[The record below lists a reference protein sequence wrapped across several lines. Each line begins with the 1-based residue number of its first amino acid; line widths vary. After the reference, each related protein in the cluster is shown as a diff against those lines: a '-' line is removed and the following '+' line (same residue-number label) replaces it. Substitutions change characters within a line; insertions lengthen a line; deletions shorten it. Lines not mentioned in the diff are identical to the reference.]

1 MRNRC
6 RDDKFQRKSRAAP
19 PALKQSYRRHL
30 ARAQENVGAA
40 FVLVRRLPIPRARS
54 RAPMRIQTYRD
65 ENHSRHFDLVDGSED
80 PWSVDLVV
88 EAFSFMLLDGFA
100 FALVAVC
107 MR

>member
-1 MRNRC
+1 VP
-6 RDDKFQRKSRAAP
+6 RKMWAQLLFWCVGFPSREPAAERP
-19 PALKQSYRRHL
+19 C
-30 ARAQENVGAA
+30 E
-40 FVLVRRLPIPRARS
+40 
-54 RAPMRIQTYRD
+54 
-65 ENHSRHFDLVDGSED
+65 SRHIATKTTPYTSTLVDGSED